1 MILTNLLRCCMRSH
15 PSSHLCFD
23 DWHEFSYVNF
33 FISYCS
39 SLFTSF
45 FDFYCF
51 ETVFSSNS
59 KDTGKT
65 RENNWGCGNLTNFL
79 QRKIKRCQ
87 WRVSNFERSSS
98 WQTDFF
104 ADIYCIFTSRKPLY
118 FGIFEE
124 NRTEYFFTM
133 IVASPLKW
141 SID

>member
-65 RENNWGCGNLTNFL
+65 RENGWGCGNLTNFL

-87 WRVSNFERSSS
+87 WRVSNFERYFVV
-98 WQTDFF
+98 TDWFF
-104 ADIYCIFTSRKPLY
+104 CWYLLNFHIEKSFIIWPFCRKLN
-118 FGIFEE
+118 GIL
-124 NRTEYFFTM
+124 
-133 IVASPLKW
+133 V
-141 SID
+141 